1 MNSLSSSASPQPGS
15 AHNKMDNSYGSKK
28 PVCRYFMNTGDCFY
42 GDDCSFLHDKDGQQS
57 IANFNNLFDKT
68 ADAGLILGPFGQ
80 QIPSE
85 SKLSGYLNDIKLDG
99 GSTPQSVGSNKI
111 LNAEKKP
118 FMPSRNYQSLAGLDQ
133 PAMSNHQQKRQNS
146 GNSAN
151 YFVFND
157 DIKLEALKKNNFL
170 SNLNNGEMFTEI
182 PGR

>member
-1 MNSLSSSASPQPGS
+1 
-15 AHNKMDNSYGSKK
+15 MDNSYGSKK

-57 IANFNNLFDKT
+57 IANFNLFDKA
-68 ADAGLILGPFGQ
+68 ADSGLILSQFGQ

-85 SKLSGYLNDIKLDG
+85 SKLSGYLNDIKLD
-99 GSTPQSVGSNKI
+99 SSSNQQSATSNKI

-118 FMPSRNYQSLAGLDQ
+118 FIPSRNYQNLAGLDQ
-133 PAMSNHQQKRQNS
+133 TPSAMANHQQKRQNS

-151 YFVFND
+151 YFVFNE

-182 PGR
+182 PGQ

>member
-1 MNSLSSSASPQPGS
+1 
-15 AHNKMDNSYGSKK
+15 MDNSYGSKK

-57 IANFNNLFDKT
+57 IGTFNNLFDKP
-68 ADAGLILGPFGQ
+68 ADAGLMLGQFSQ

-85 SKLSGYLNDIKLDG
+85 SKLSGYLNDIKLDS
-99 GSTPQSVGSNKI
+99 STPSSGVSNKI

-118 FMPSRNYQSLAGLDQ
+118 FIPSRNYQNLAGLDQ
-133 PAMSNHQQKRQNS
+133 PMPNHQQKRQNS

-170 SNLNNGEMFTEI
+170 SNLNNGEMFVEI
-182 PGR
+182 PSR